1 MLKDSYYT
9 GRSPVTMGSNAW
21 DIHEHKQ
28 KTSLKISKHCIISW
42 LTWYTD
48 LFIVNLMCQGW
59 ILRLGID
66 LLQSRLCGVL
76 LRGKTRKNVEELYS
90 WFLKTPYISIPTRK
104 TLYCNAVFTY
114 IYILK
119 YLFGAFVLVVPIV
132 DNQDY
137 KRWIKRRVENTF
149 IISIEKNIL
158 GCTASVIKRYYKST
172 YWIRN

>member
-1 MLKDSYYT
+1 
-9 GRSPVTMGSNAW
+9 
-21 DIHEHKQ
+21 
-28 KTSLKISKHCIISW
+28 
-42 LTWYTD
+42 
-48 LFIVNLMCQGW
+48 MCQGW
-59 ILRLGID
+59 ILRIGID

-104 TLYCNAVFTY
+104 TICYNAVFTMHM
-114 IYILK
+114 YILK

-137 KRWIKRRVENTF
+137 KRGIKRSVENTF

-158 GCTASVIKRYYKST
+158 GWTASVIKRYYQST
-172 YWIRN
+172 YWIRNEIFDTLQMTYSNPFSWMKIVIFWLEFHWNLFPRIQLIIF